1 MCASVTVRPSGLRR
15 RSISER
21 TRRPV
26 SSANIRDWS
35 RIGLRRA
42 FETILVMEAAEDRLG
57 DNTVPVRNSAL
68 RRHGNESSAVGNGRP
83 EARVRTP
90 GVVMGDPLAKHGS
103 EMILAHRN
111 HPIEVLAPNGAN
123 EPL

>member
-42 FETILVMEAAEDRLG
+42 FETILVMEAAEDQAR
-57 DNTVPVRNSAL
+57 
-68 RRHGNESSAVGNGRP
+68 GRTT
-83 EARVRTP
+83 AHLAYRYKQASRGRTP
-90 GVVMGDPLAKHGS
+90 
-103 EMILAHRN
+103 
-111 HPIEVLAPNGAN
+111 
-123 EPL
+123 